1 MVPVNSAIRGISRVL
16 ALHRRSTFM
25 VPRIIE
31 GEGHGAALQ
40 ALRERGARQ
49 ERLDARQ
56 AALPVQ
62 EPRPERHRHPAARQA
77 FSDEGDSRAA
87 LCQRAVDDE
96 RQRRSIA
103 KLLGVSTPTVQAWME
118 RFAEVY
124 AHKPEPEGRA
134 VVVELDGMW
143 PDLKKPRTA
152 KLAGC

>member
-1 MVPVNSAIRGISRVL
+1 MGLRCKRCGSESHVKNGLMRGKQRYLCRSCGLNVTDTPASGKPL
-16 ALHRRSTFM
+16 AM
-25 VPRIIE
+25 K
-31 GEGHGAALQ
+31 
-40 ALRERGARQ
+40 
-49 ERLDARQ
+49 
-56 AALPVQ
+56 
-62 EPRPERHRHPAARQA
+62 AARC
-77 FSDEGDSRAA
+77 RAA